1 MKKHQKKQILEL
13 LALLDEAH
21 NSIRKNLEKNNL
33 SIAITLLE
41 DCQNTAIA
49 IGTSIDSIEGDGTS
63 AVSSLEVYCEI
74 IYTIHEQL
82 MDGELISPSK
92 IYKKLNK
99 SYVDI
104 VNKVKYDIP
113 EMKEV
118 VFLPYK
124 ASMWDSLESIWRKL
138 DADPG
143 CEAKVIPIPY
153 YDKNPDG
160 SFKELHYEAAD
171 FPEYVPIT
179 HYNEYDLEKKHP
191 DEVYIHNPYDECNII
206 TSVHPFFYS
215 GNIKKYTDK
224 LIYVPY
230 FVLEE
235 VRLED
240 KRAISE
246 LAHFAQVPGVMNAD
260 LVIVQSENIRRFY
273 IESMILLTGEKGR
286 KTLEKKIVGLGSPKI
301 EKIIKMAEADIEI
314 PDDWL
319 NCIYRGNGIRK
330 KVILYNT
337 SISALLEDSEKMLLK
352 MRQVFRYFRT
362 IKDDVALLW
371 RPHPLM
377 KATISSMRPQL
388 LERYLTI
395 VNEYL
400 QEGWGIYDDSADM
413 DRAIILADAY
423 YGDKSSL
430 VTLCKAVGMPIM
442 IQDPQ
447 MAG

>member
-1 MKKHQKKQILEL
+1 MKKHQKKQIFEL

-21 NSIRKNLEKNNL
+21 SSIRKNLEKSNL
-33 SIAITLLE
+33 SVAITLLE

-63 AVSSLEVYCEI
+63 SVSSLEVYCEI
-74 IYTIHEQL
+74 TYTIHEQL
-82 MDGELISPSK
+82 IDGESINPLK
-92 IYKKLNK
+92 VYKKLNK

-113 EMKEV
+113 EIKEV

-138 DADPG
+138 DADPE

-171 FPEYVPIT
+171 FPKYVPIT

-191 DEVYIHNPYDECNII
+191 DEIYIHNPYDECNII

-246 LAHFAQVPGVMNAD
+246 LAHFAQAPGVMNAD
-260 LVIVQSENIRRFY
+260 LVIVQSENIRQFY

-301 EKIIKMAEADIEI
+301 EKILQMAEADIEI

-337 SISALLEDSEKMLLK
+337 SISALLENSEKMLLK
-352 MRQVFRYFRT
+352 MRQVFWYFRT
-362 IKDDVALLW
+362 LKDDVTLLW

-388 LERYLTI
+388 LGEYLTI
-395 VNEYL
+395 VDEYL
-400 QEGWGIYDDSADM
+400 QEGWGIYDDSADV

-447 MAG
+447 LAG